1 MDTAKLTLT
10 RQALDA
16 AKPASKPYRL
26 WDTKVP
32 GLFLRVQPSGARTWN
47 AQWSR
52 SNSRSLGK
60 YPVVT
65 LEAARARALVVLSD
79 AATNGIPEIAKPRT
93 KVETFGD
100 FIEKQYAPW
109 IKVENKAGL
118 ATLANLKAQFGF
130 LYSKP
135 IGEITAKHI
144 DDFKVARTSK
154 GIKPATV
161 NRDLDRIRAALSK
174 AVQWKF
180 VEINVALG
188 IKRPKKPKGG
198 GTRVRYLSAAEEKSL
213 RTALLIREQTRR
225 ELRANGIAWSQRRG
239 RVLRPQWA
247 ADQYTDHLMP
257 MVLLALNTG
266 LRRGELFGLDWG
278 SIQLTGKLLT
288 VAAETAKDGEDRHV
302 PLNAEAVDVLTRWK
316 AQGDGV
322 GLVFPGEEGAR
333 LTNINRSWAGLLS
346 KAKLGNFRF
355 HDCRH
360 HFASQLVMAGVDLN
374 TVRELL
380 GHADIAMTLRYAHL
394 APEHKAAA
402 VDKLVLR
409 RSVAEA

>member
-65 LEAARARALVVLSD
+65 LEAARARALVILAD
-79 AATNGIPEIAKPRT
+79 AASNGIPEIAKPRT

-100 FIEKQYAPW
+100 FIENHYAPW
-109 IKVENKAGL
+109 VKVENKAGL
-118 ATLANLKAQFGF
+118 ATIANLKAQFGF

-135 IGEITAKHI
+135 IGEITAKQI
-144 DDFKVARTSK
+144 DDFKTARATK

-174 AVQWKF
+174 AVQWEF
-180 VEINVALG
+180 IEINVALG
-188 IKRPKKPKGG
+188 IKRPKKPKCG

-213 RTALLIREQTRR
+213 RAALLAREQTRR
-225 ELRANGIAWSQRRG
+225 EQRASGIAWSQQRG
-239 RVLRPQWA
+239 RVLRTQWA
-247 ADQYTDHLMP
+247 ADQFTDHLMP
-257 MVLLALNTG
+257 LVLLALNTG
-266 LRRGELFGLDWG
+266 LRRGELFGLDW
-278 SIQLTGKLLT
+278 SNVQLSEKRLT
-288 VAAETAKDGEDRHV
+288 VVAATAKDGEDRHI
-302 PLNAEAVDVLTRWK
+302 PLNSEAVGVLTRWK
-316 AQGDGV
+316 SRGDGA
-322 GLVFPGEEGAR
+322 GLVFPGDEGAR
-333 LTNINRSWAGLLS
+333 LTNINRSWAKLLS

-402 VDKLVLR
+402 VEKLAQR
-409 RSVAEA
+409 RSAAVV